1 MLGLDVLVNVANVV
15 YLFSYSVR
23 EILWL
28 RILTVIGAALLLPY
42 YYLQPEPLW
51 APIIWNLVFTA
62 INIFWI
68 TKLLLDRRP
77 VPFNDTERHLYQ
89 LALRNMSE
97 RDAYNLFQ
105 TGKWSTFTPKTTLL
119 TQGENVENLSLIV
132 DGEVSVEMDGV
143 QVDTLREGR
152 FLGGIALLHQ
162 GSKFTTPVTVRTT
175 KPTRVIDWQFG
186 QLKSEFEKDADL
198 EIAIEAS
205 IGLEIAR
212 FLATARTKLI

>member
-42 YYLQPEPLW
+42 YYFQPEPLW
-51 APIIWNLVFTA
+51 APIIWNLIFTA

-77 VPFNDTERHLYQ
+77 VPFNDTERQLYQ
-89 LALRNMSE
+89 LAFRNMSE

-105 TGKWSTFTPKTTLL
+105 TGKWSKFTPKTKLL
-119 TQGENVENLSLIV
+119 TQGDIVENLSLIV
-132 DGEVSVEMDGV
+132 DGEVTVEMDGV

-152 FLGGIALLHQ
+152 YLGGIAFLNQ

-175 KPTRVIDWQFG
+175 KPTRIIDWQFA
-186 QLKSEFEKDADL
+186 QLKSEFEKDTDL

-212 FLATARTKLI
+212 YLNTARAKLI